1 VNLRIAAI
9 GGFAGAL
16 LAAGCSSGSSSGDA
30 GSTVSPVPTPSHTH
44 TSSPTPIPTTTTV
57 TPTPTVT
64 VTPPTGVPT
73 CQSNQLSLS
82 LGPPGGAAGSTYT
95 PIVFTN
101 TGSTTCEL
109 RGYPGVSFVNT
120 SGARVGSPSKQ
131 DAGRIK
137 TVKLASGHG
146 ANALLREPETGNYP
160 PSACQ
165 AATSNRLQ
173 VYPPGETTPLFLS
186 YHAKVCTTKSA
197 RTGIGPVS
205 FGTGG

>member
-1 VNLRIAAI
+1 VNLRIAAV
-9 GGFAGAL
+9 GGVAGAL
-16 LAAGCSSGSSSGDA
+16 LAAGCSSGSSGGDA
-30 GSTVSPVPTPSHTH
+30 GSTISPIPTHPHTH
-44 TSSPTPIPTTTTV
+44 TASPTPTPTTTTV

-64 VTPPTGVPT
+64 VTPTTGVPT
-73 CQSNQLSLS
+73 CQSSQLSLS
-82 LGPPGGAAGSTYT
+82 LGQPGGAAGSTYT

-109 RGYPGVSFVNT
+109 RGYPGVSFVDA
-120 SGARVGSPSKQ
+120 SGARLGKPSKR

-146 ANALLREPETGNYP
+146 ANALLREPEPGNYP
-160 PSACQ
+160 TAACQ

-173 VYPPGETTPLFLS
+173 VYPPGQTNALFLS
-186 YHAKVCTTKSA
+186 YHVKVCTTNAA